1 MRSSGDA
8 RPGDSPE
15 PRPARDRWRVSWQL
29 VALNL
34 FLGLRERPYLARERD
49 IGRGRARMEREAAFF
64 PMPPGAAWSE
74 EAPGGVPARRMA
86 GDPLLLWLHGGA
98 YCIGSSRTHG
108 AMAAALATRIGAGA
122 LLPDYRLAPEHPFPA
137 ALADVRAVWK
147 ALGAAGVAP
156 ERIVLG
162 GDSAGGGLALALLHE
177 LISAKGPLPAAVV
190 TFSPWVD
197 LTGTAASLKGLA
209 RRDVLIPVERFEEM
223 REQYLAGAD
232 PRDPRASPVFGRF
245 DGAPPVLIQSSRA
258 EVLRD
263 DARAMAAR
271 LAGDGVAVSHDEWG
285 SVPHVWQIYQ
295 GRLPE
300 ADAALDRAAAFLAP
314 LI

>member
-1 MRSSGDA
+1 M
-8 RPGDSPE
+8 
-15 PRPARDRWRVSWQL
+15 SWQL

-34 FLGLRERPYLARERD
+34 YLRLRERPYLAHERD
-49 IGRGRARMEREAAFF
+49 LVRGRTRMEREAAHF
-64 PMPPGAAWSE
+64 PMPPDAAWSE
-74 EAPGGVPARRMA
+74 EAPGGVPALRMA

-98 YCIGSSRTHG
+98 YCIGSPRTHG

-137 ALADVRAVWK
+137 ALADVRAVWT
-147 ALGAAGVAP
+147 ALAGEAIP
-156 ERIVLG
+156 AGRIVLG

-177 LISAKGPLPAAVV
+177 LVAAKAPLPAALVA
-190 TFSPWVD
+190 FSPWVD
-197 LTGTAASLKGLA
+197 LTGTAASLRALA
-209 RRDVLIPVERFEEM
+209 RRDVLIPVGRFEEM

-232 PRDPRASPVFGRF
+232 PRDPRASPLFGCFR
-245 DGAPPVLIQSSRA
+245 GAPPVLVQSSRA

-271 LAGDGVAVSHDEWG
+271 LAADGVAVTHDEWA

-314 LI
+314 LL